1 VENLARSVDK
11 EEKTLME
18 LIIRAYFLERIS
30 RVANTTRRVV
40 LFEMRSRTPTLFTSL
55 ARLMLLTL
63 EYRI

>member
-1 VENLARSVDK
+1 
-11 EEKTLME
+11 ME
-18 LIIRAYFLERIS
+18 LIIRAYLLERIS